1 MNDTCFL
8 CARPSLLEG
17 VSRLFDFGG
26 TLNGYNSSL
35 TPEQSDY
42 FALLAD
48 WQLIGMDIARTLDEE
63 RARLSAGIE
72 VD

>member
-8 CARPSLLEG
+8 CARPSFLEG

-35 TPEQSDY
+35 TPAQSDY

-48 WQLIGMDIARTLDEE
+48 WQLIGMDIAQVLDGQDQQ
-63 RARLSAGIE
+63 LSDQTRE
-72 VD
+72 

>member
-8 CARPSLLEG
+8 CARPSFLEG

-26 TLNGYNSSL
+26 TLNEYNRSM

-42 FALLAD
+42 LAVLAD
-48 WQLIGMDIARTLDEE
+48 WQIIGVDMARALDDE
-63 RARLSAGIE
+63 RAKLLAATE